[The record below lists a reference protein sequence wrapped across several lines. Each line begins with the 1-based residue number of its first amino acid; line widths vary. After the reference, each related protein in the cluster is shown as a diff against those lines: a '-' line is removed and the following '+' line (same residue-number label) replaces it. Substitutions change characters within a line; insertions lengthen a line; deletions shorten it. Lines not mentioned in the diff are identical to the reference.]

1 MCKVVTLDLRRLI
14 TVIRTAMIPTP
25 SAIVNQKA
33 IVYPLFRVRPPA
45 WPRNSPAWP
54 SATRGSRSIQN
65 PHAAEKGKDW
75 AGRGTG
81 REGAISLE
89 LLGIARGV
97 TRQAPLRNRG

>member
-33 IVYPLFRVRPPA
+33 IVYPSLEFDHPRGLGTARPGR
-45 WPRNSPAWP
+45 PRR
-54 SATRGSRSIQN
+54 RGSRSIQN

-75 AGRGTG
+75 AGRGAG